1 MTTRIKGGDTS
12 ALETGTS
19 RALERVRPTAPAG
32 SATSAAP
39 TTASESVS
47 ITDTAR
53 RLAALQETIGG
64 MPEVDAA
71 RVTELRQAIEHG
83 QYHANPE
90 KIADRL
96 LQLERDLADAGQR
109 RKS

>member
-12 ALETGTS
+12 AVETGSS
-19 RALERVRPTAPAG
+19 RALERVSRAAPAS
-32 SATSAAP
+32 SATS
-39 TTASESVS
+39 TATGASTESIN

-53 RLAALQETIGG
+53 RLAALQETIAG
-64 MPEVDAA
+64 MPDVDAA
-71 RVTELRQAIEHG
+71 RVTELRQAIERG

-96 LQLERDLADAGQR
+96 MQLERDLADASQR

>member
-1 MTTRIKGGDTS
+1 MTTLIKGGDTC
-12 ALETGTS
+12 AVDTGANH
-19 RALERVRPTAPAG
+19 ALERVRRTAPAG
-32 SATSAAP
+32 SATSTAPGAA
-39 TTASESVS
+39 TESVN

-53 RLAALQETIGG
+53 RLAALQETIAG

-71 RVTELRQAIEHG
+71 RVTELRQAIERG

-96 LQLERDLADAGQR
+96 LQLERDLGAAGQR

>member
-12 ALETGTS
+12 AVETGSS
-19 RALERVRPTAPAG
+19 RALERVSRAAPAT
-32 SATSAAP
+32 SATSAAGG
-39 TTASESVS
+39 TTSESVS

-53 RLAALQETIGG
+53 RLAALQETIAG
-64 MPEVDAA
+64 MPDVDAA
-71 RVTELRQAIEHG
+71 RVTELRQAVERG

-96 LQLERDLADAGQR
+96 MQLERDLADAGQR